1 MRTPWTNASAYKWD
15 GNVGRS
21 RDRSAGV
28 ELRDCSPDLG
38 KLCSRTAEQDGRLSA
53 VADPLCWPG
62 LANVYAWLKMPI
74 DKMIRLC

>member
-1 MRTPWTNASAYKWD
+1 MEMW
-15 GNVGRS
+15 
-21 RDRSAGV
+21 AGLAIV
-28 ELRDCSPDLG
+28 QQELNYVTVRSPDLG
-38 KLCSRTAEQDGRLSA
+38 KLRSRTAEKDGRLSA

>member
-1 MRTPWTNASAYKWD
+1 METWAGFAIVRFT
-15 GNVGRS
+15 RS
-21 RDRSAGV
+21 QV

-38 KLCSRTAEQDGRLSA
+38 KLRSRTAEEDGRVGA

-74 DKMIRLC
+74 DKMIRLLLSLGHEA